1 MKKSVK
7 KSFRK
12 GVKRSAKRSTK
23 RKFKNKTKKMMRGG
37 ADKWIIFTKSLNDNF
52 FLNIFSNINGTST
65 DEVLKNL
72 EIFLTPD
79 VLQDAI
85 IIEINKTN
93 GSAQRLLLPKKFPC
107 NYVRKLYTIL
117 INGLIDNWI
126 KKCDAIG
133 STNKAKGLG
142 ASYIRWVSRVTS
154 RRFTSPTGRFTKN
167 CQPEDLEQRD
177 AREHNCDP
185 TKPEEPCPS
194 QEYVINK
201 YITNP
206 QKNPIDVNDEN
217 NIKWL
222 GLIEAAK
229 RDNYWVTLGA
239 DTAGLFID
247 LYSGEYP
254 S

>member
-1 MKKSVK
+1 
-7 KSFRK
+7 
-12 GVKRSAKRSTK
+12 
-23 RKFKNKTKKMMRGG
+23 MRGG
-37 ADKWIIFTKSLNDNF
+37 VDKWVIFTKSLNDNF
-52 FLNIFSNINGTST
+52 FLNIFANINGNST
-65 DEVLKNL
+65 DEVLQNL
-72 EIFLTPD
+72 ETFLTPY

-93 GSAQRLLLPKKFPC
+93 GTAQRLLLPKKFPC

-154 RRFTSPTGRFTKN
+154 RKFTSTIGKFTKN

-185 TKPEEPCPS
+185 NKPEEPCPS

-201 YITNP
+201 YIINP

-217 NIKWL
+217 NRKWL